1 MWLSGRDQSR
11 EGQCVGKTWPF
22 IWRPLIPP
30 QAPIVDTQY
39 SRLSVS
45 LSVCLCV
52 CLCLSLC
59 LSICLSLS
67 LCLSLC
73 LCVSHCVSVSVSLCV
88 SLCVSICVSLCVSLC
103 VYLCVSYLLYL
114 SKDDLY
120 LCLFFVSCSGSWTI
134 KLINSIKAR
143 VRHLFKKHFLVGW
156 NSHVAVRVNLV
167 DAPSSLWVCQVQP
180 FPVPPQYSS
189 RR

>member
-1 MWLSGRDQSR
+1 MSCDCRDGIRVAKDNAWGRHGPLSEDLLSRPKHQS
-11 EGQCVGKTWPF
+11 
-22 IWRPLIPP
+22 LIHNTH
-30 QAPIVDTQY
+30 V
-39 SRLSVS
+39 SVS

-73 LCVSHCVSVSVSLCV
+73 LCVSHCVSVSVSLCF
-88 SLCVSICVSLCVSLC
+88 CVSLCVSLC

-143 VRHLFKKHFLVGW
+143 VRHLFKKHFLVG
-156 NSHVAVRVNLV
+156 
-167 DAPSSLWVCQVQP
+167 
-180 FPVPPQYSS
+180 
-189 RR
+189 

>member
-1 MWLSGRDQSR
+1 MWFVSCDCRDGIRVAKDNAWGRHGPLSEDLLSRPKHQS
-11 EGQCVGKTWPF
+11 
-22 IWRPLIPP
+22 LIHN
-30 QAPIVDTQY
+30 TH
-39 SRLSVS
+39 VS
-45 LSVCLCV
+45 LCV
-52 CLCLSLC
+52 SLR
-59 LSICLSLS
+59 LS
-67 LCLSLC
+67 LCLSLS
-73 LCVSHCVSVSVSLCV
+73 LSVSLYMSVSVSVSL
-88 SLCVSICVSLCVSLC
+88 SLPLCVPLCVCLCVSLCVSLC